1 MHLSASS
8 PPWLKEA
15 RRFAVFSTVEPLA
28 VQDTRRLADD
38 SLQKTAKAASGAW
51 DCSGFAQLLIG

>member
-1 MHLSASS
+1 MAQRSA
-8 PPWLKEA
+8 A
-15 RRFAVFSTVEPLA
+15 FRCFFDRRTLA